1 MNTQSESQEIGL
13 LILAAVLL
21 VSVGILLVVLFLR

>member
-1 MNTQSESQEIGL
+1 MNTHSESQEIGL